1 MQDGKKAKALTTR
14 QILLKYAKTDA
25 AGNVD
30 ATGMLGKECYQEWVS
45 TRQVV
50 PRVPHTAFRD
60 AVKKVLI
67 GSSRVTPFP
76 PNVEAAVLELMREKE
91 VWPCFAGIPRI
102 GIGKRGWRVRGYHQ
116 RKMMGDSDQ
125 DYSEEDKDDG
135 ATSGSEQM
143 TEPISHPEPM
153 TAPIPQPRPETSF
166 KHHTSSDTF
175 LTPELFSMIVRT
187 NSTSAGNKP
196 KPQLVRKKMSSCDIL
211 RDAKIKSQAL
221 SGQKIQRRNSQ
232 APKKEPVKRYDS
244 HSSVDSHS
252 ILLSLLPQTS
262 DFGESHDESLCQ
274 QQNSINDLFD
284 SAPIVPETASPTQH
298 SHLVDLPFTDTT
310 PLFPSQPKKP
320 SLGQAKPG
328 KSFTTGAFSKAD
340 GRRRGNTDFGAWG
353 TNQARQY
360 AEYRQGLGFNGVDLS
375 GQNVQEQRR
384 NSFPN
389 QSFKGKGFQIPDWNS
404 TKQYRLEVQEQRPS
418 QQQDFCT
425 DWLEQHC
432 TI

>member
-1 MQDGKKAKALTTR
+1 MLRDGKKAKALTTR
-14 QILLKYAKTDA
+14 QILLKYAKKDA
-25 AGNVD
+25 DGKVD
-30 ATGMLGKECYQEWVS
+30 ATGMLSKECYQEWVS
-45 TRQVV
+45 TRQVT

-76 PNVEAAVLELMREKE
+76 PDVEAAVLELMREKV
-91 VWPCFAGIPRI
+91 VWPCFAEIPNI

-116 RKMMGDSDQ
+116 RKMMEDSDQ

-135 ATSGSEQM
+135 ATSGTEQM
-143 TEPISHPEPM
+143 TEPISHSEPM
-153 TAPIPQPRPETSF
+153 TAPNSRHGTDFKQYSTSG
-166 KHHTSSDTF
+166 TF

-187 NSTSAGNKP
+187 NSASEKTKP
-196 KPQLVRKKMSSCDIL
+196 GPKLVRKKMSSCDIL

-221 SGQKIQRRNSQ
+221 SGQKMQRRNSKVQ
-232 APKKEPVKRYDS
+232 TKEPVKRYDS

-262 DFGESHDESLCQ
+262 ELGESHDESPCQ
-274 QQNSINDLFD
+274 QQSSINDLFD
-284 SAPIVPETASPTQH
+284 SAPIVPETASSTQH
-298 SHLVDLPFTDTT
+298 SQLVDLPFTDTA

-320 SLGQAKPG
+320 SLGQTKPG
-328 KSFTTGAFSKAD
+328 KSFATGVFSKSD
-340 GRRRGNTDFGAWG
+340 GRRRGNTDFGPWG
-353 TNQARQY
+353 TNQARY
-360 AEYRQGLGFNGVDLS
+360 HAGYKQGLGFNGVDFL

-389 QSFKGKGFQIPDWNS
+389 ESSKKGFQIPEWNS
-404 TKQYRLEVQEQRPS
+404 TKQYRPEVQEQRAS

-425 DWLEQHC
+425 DWIEQHC